1 MDTSVLEDIGLS
13 LTEIKVFLTLL
24 KSGESKAGEVIKKSG
39 LQSSS
44 VYTAINN
51 LIKKGLVSYI
61 KKTQIKYYKAAN
73 PEVIFDYIDLKKRE
87 YEKILPELKI
97 YQQQK
102 KEESAEIFRSYRGMK
117 TIMSELLK
125 DAKKGDTL
133 LVFSIEDPGEY
144 DVARNKVYTPTKQLV
159 RKKGINMKGIFHE
172 KNRENPTES
181 LIMGKRYVDFSLIPN
196 TMIIKNKVA
205 IISWK
210 EDEPF
215 GILIHSKN
223 MAKMYSNFFDHM
235 WKVGKP

>member
-1 MDTSVLEDIGLS
+1 MTVLEDIGLS
-13 LTEIKVFLTLL
+13 QTEIKVFITLL
-24 KSGESKAGEVIKKSG
+24 KAGESKAGRIIKKSEM
-39 LQSSS
+39 QSSS
-44 VYTAINN
+44 VYNAINS

-133 LVFSIEDPGEY
+133 LIFSIEDPGEY
-144 DVARNKVYTPTKQLV
+144 EIARNNVYTPTKRLV
-159 RKKGINMKGIFHE
+159 SEKKINMKGIFHE
-172 KNRENPTES
+172 KNREKIKES
-181 LIMGKRYVDFSLIPN
+181 TIVQKRYVNFSMIPN
-196 TMIIKNKVA
+196 TMIINDKIA

-210 EDEPF
+210 ESEPF
-215 GILIHSKN
+215 GILIDSRY
-223 MAKMYSNFFDHM
+223 MAKMYSDFFDHM
-235 WKVGKP
+235 WEIGKP